1 MCWQERKAQ
10 EKPHLSVSP
19 PAALAPTGGEGGSLS
34 AGGWR
39 WQWGWGR
46 SRSGNTGFPEKV
58 RFGAR
63 DEFLDPRR

>member
-10 EKPHLSVSP
+10 EKPYLSVSP
-19 PAALAPTGGEGGSLS
+19 PEALAPPGVGGSLS

-46 SRSGNTGFPEKV
+46 FRSGNTGFPEKV
-58 RFGAR
+58 RLGAR
-63 DEFLDPRR
+63 DEFLDPWR